1 MTSIRFSGFA
11 GMRPRINRAL
21 LSGNEAV
28 WAENVN
34 LWHGTI
40 EAYRTPLP
48 VDPRGAPHR
57 TIFRTEAGWIVLSGV
72 NDLVAGLPG
81 CPRVIAVGEDLRAPV
96 WADAA
101 DAVAGR
107 WWRLG
112 LPVPTSPIAT
122 PSASPRWA
130 GPNDQRSEYRAYV
143 VTYVDR
149 FGNEGPPSLPS
160 ARFGIDDG
168 AAVLVQWDSAP
179 IGGWD
184 VQAVRLYRLTASDAG
199 AAQIGLPRMEEFH
212 LVGEFPA
219 AVNGVND
226 TLPNLDLGEPLTT
239 MRFAPPP
246 EGLTHLVAEP
256 NGTQLAG
263 AAGRDLWVC
272 EPHEFHAWPDAYR
285 LHLDDTIVALAWTD
299 SGLYVAT
306 DGHPYWIAPQAD
318 ELGRREVFR
327 MVEPMPCVSRRSM
340 TVTPSGSALYAGRD
354 GLVLLHGRQ
363 SQRVSQAYW
372 GEDDFAALRP
382 ETMLAA
388 VHDGLWFGFTANSGW
403 MLDLTDPAYPGRQ
416 LGLIALSLRPTAL
429 HRSRTDALF
438 LALPTGI
445 GQWNAGPT
453 YLSLRYR
460 TRCTVTPGQMN
471 WAAAKVVWD
480 VHPFRGDWAE
490 AAPATTFRL
499 WTDDRL
505 RFERELRHSNP
516 FRLPHLSR
524 HLGFEIEIERPESPD
539 KGALRE
545 IHIATS
551 IAELAAG

>member
-1 MTSIRFSGFA
+1 MPSILKSAFV
-11 GMRPRINRAL
+11 GMRPRVHRTL
-21 LSGNEAV
+21 LQGKEAT

-40 EAYRTPLP
+40 EAYCTPLP
-48 VDPRGAPHR
+48 VDPRGAPQR
-57 TIFRTEAGWIVLSGV
+57 TIFRTEAGWIVLPGV
-72 NDLVAGLPG
+72 DDLVSGLPG
-81 CPRVIAVGEDLRAPV
+81 CSRVIAVGEDLRVPV

-101 DAVAGR
+101 DAVVGR

-112 LPVPTSPIAT
+112 LPVPTPPIVT
-122 PSASPRWA
+122 PSGSPGWA

-149 FGNEGPPSLPS
+149 FGNEGAPSFPS
-160 ARFGIDDG
+160 VRFGIDDG
-168 AAVLVQWDSAP
+168 DAVLVQWDGSP
-179 IGGWD
+179 VGGWD
-184 VQAVRLYRLTASDAG
+184 VRAVRLYRLTASDAG
-199 AAQIGLPRMEEFH
+199 AEQMGLPRMEDFH
-212 LVGEFPA
+212 LVSEFPA
-219 AVNGVND
+219 AVGGVND
-226 TLPNLDLGEPLTT
+226 ALSNLDLGEPLMT

-263 AAGRDLWVC
+263 AVGRDLWFC
-272 EPHEFHAWPDAYR
+272 EPYELHAWPDAYR

-306 DGHPYWIAPQAD
+306 DGHPYWIESRAD
-318 ELGRREVFR
+318 EWGRRDVFR
-327 MVEPMPCVSRRSM
+327 IPEPMPCVARRSM
-340 TVTPSGSALYAGRD
+340 TTTPSGSVLYAGRD

-363 SQRVSQAYW
+363 YQRVSEAYW

-382 ETMLAA
+382 ETMIAA
-388 VHDGLWFGFTANSGW
+388 VHDGLWFGFTTNSGW

-429 HRSRTDALF
+429 YRGRTDTLF
-438 LALPTGI
+438 LALPSGI
-445 GQWNAGPT
+445 GQWNAGPA
-453 YLSLRYR
+453 YLPLRYR
-460 TRCTVTPGQMN
+460 TRCTVTPGHMN

-480 VHPFRGDWAE
+480 VHPFRGDWSE

-505 RFERELRHSNP
+505 CFERELRHSSP

-524 HLGFEIEIERPESPD
+524 HLGFEIEVERPVSLD

-545 IHIATS
+545 LHIAS
-551 IAELAAG
+551 SVAELVDL

>member
-1 MTSIRFSGFA
+1 
-11 GMRPRINRAL
+11 MRPRAQRAL
-21 LSGNEAV
+21 LQGNEAI

-40 EAYRTPLP
+40 EAYRTPSP
-48 VDPRGAPHR
+48 VDRRGTPNR
-57 TIFRTEAGWIVLSGV
+57 TIFQTEAGWLVLPGV
-72 NDLVAGLPG
+72 DDLVSGLPG
-81 CPRVIAVGEDLRAPV
+81 CPRVLAVGEDLRFPM

-107 WWRLG
+107 WARLG
-112 LPVPTSPIAT
+112 LPVPTPPIAT
-122 PSASPRWA
+122 PSTPSGWA
-130 GPNDQRSEYRAYV
+130 GLNDQRSEYRAYV

-168 AAVLVQWDSAP
+168 TAVLVQWDDSP
-179 IGGWD
+179 LGDWD

-199 AAQIGLPRMEEFH
+199 AEQVDLPRMEDFH

-219 AVNGVND
+219 AVGGVND
-226 TLPNLDLGEPLTT
+226 SLPNLALGEPLTT

-246 EGLTHLVAEP
+246 GDLTHLVAEP

-263 AAGRDLWVC
+263 AVGSDLWVC
-272 EPHEFHAWPDAYR
+272 EPHEFHAWPDANR
-285 LHLDDTIVALAWTD
+285 LHLDDTIVVLAWTD

-318 ELGRREVFR
+318 EWGRREVFR
-327 MVEPMPCVSRRSM
+327 MPEPMPCVSRRSM
-340 TVTPSGSALYAGRD
+340 AATPSGGVLD

-363 SQRVSQAYW
+363 CQCVSQAYW
-372 GEDDFAALRP
+372 GDDDFAALQP
-382 ETMLAA
+382 ETMLAT

-403 MLDLTDPAYPGRQ
+403 MLDLIDAPYPGRQ

-453 YLSLRYR
+453 YLPFRYR
-460 TRCTVTPGQMN
+460 TRCTITPGHMN

-480 VHPFRGDWAE
+480 AHPFRGDWAD
-490 AAPATTFRL
+490 AAPVTTFRL
-499 WTDDRL
+499 WADDRL
-505 RFERELRHSNP
+505 NYERELRHSSP

-524 HLGFEIEIERPESPD
+524 HQTFEIELQRDSAREL
-539 KGALRE
+539 GAIRTILIAPSVSDFRE
-545 IHIATS
+545 T
-551 IAELAAG
+551 

>member
-1 MTSIRFSGFA
+1 MTSLRFFGFA
-11 GMRPRINRAL
+11 GMRPRAHRAL
-21 LSGNEAV
+21 LQSNEAI

-57 TIFRTEAGWIVLSGV
+57 TIFQTDAGWIVLPGV
-72 NDLVAGLPG
+72 NDLVSGLPG
-81 CPRVIAVGEDLRAPV
+81 CPRVLAVGEDLRVPV
-96 WADAA
+96 WADAV

-107 WWRLG
+107 WRRLG
-112 LPVPTSPIAT
+112 LPVPTPPIAT
-122 PSASPRWA
+122 PSAPPSWA
-130 GPNDQRSEYRAYV
+130 GPNDQRSECRAYV

-160 ARFGIDDG
+160 ARLVIDDG
-168 AAVLVQWDSAP
+168 TAALVQWDGSP
-179 IGGWD
+179 VGGWD
-184 VQAVRLYRLTASDAG
+184 VQSVRLYRLTASDAG
-199 AAQIGLPRMEEFH
+199 AEQVGLPRMEDFH

-219 AVNGVND
+219 AVGGVND
-226 TLPNLDLGEPLTT
+226 ALQNLNLGEPLTT
-239 MRFAPPP
+239 MYFAPPP

-272 EPHEFHAWPDAYR
+272 EPHEFHTWPDAYR
-285 LHLDDTIVALAWTD
+285 LRLDDTIVALAWTD

-306 DGHPYWIAPQAD
+306 DGHPYWIGPQAD
-318 ELGRREVFR
+318 ELGGREVFR
-327 MVEPMPCVSRRSM
+327 MPEPMPCVARWSM
-340 TVTPSGSALYAGRD
+340 TATPSGAALYAGRD

-363 SQRVSQAYW
+363 CQRVSQAYW

-382 ETMLAA
+382 DTMVAT
-388 VHDGLWFGFTANSGW
+388 VHEGQWFGFTANSGW
-403 MLDLTDPAYPGRQ
+403 MLDLTDAAYPGRQ
-416 LGLIALSLRPTAL
+416 LGLIALSLRPSAL
-429 HRSRTDALF
+429 HRSRTGALY

-453 YLSLRYR
+453 YLPLRYR
-460 TRCTVTPGQMN
+460 SRCEVTPGQMN

-480 VHPFRGDWAE
+480 AHPFRGDWQDAL
-490 AAPATTFRL
+490 PPTWFRL
-499 WTDDRL
+499 WADNQL
-505 RFERELRHSNP
+505 VYEREVQHANP

-524 HLGFEIEIERPESPD
+524 HLGFEIEVERGESLE
-539 KGALRE
+539 KGALTLV
-545 IHIATS
+545 HIAS
-551 IAELAAG
+551 SVAELAER